1 MIFSGKQIAADC
13 GNIAACSNI
22 ADYSR
27 WHMQS
32 VGFFT
37 IIVILTT
44 VRFQVYI
51 IEVCNRR
58 QL

>member
-1 MIFSGKQIAADC
+1 MIFSGKQITADC
-13 GNIAACSNI
+13 GNMAACGNMV
-22 ADYSR
+22 DCGR
-27 WHMQS
+27 WHIQS

-37 IIVILTT
+37 VIVILTT

-51 IEVCNRR
+51 IKVHSGR

>member
-1 MIFSGKQIAADC
+1 MIFSGGQITADC
-13 GNIAACSNI
+13 GNMAVCGNI

-27 WHMQS
+27 WRIQS
-32 VGFFT
+32 VSFFT
-37 IIVILTT
+37 VIVILTT

-51 IEVCNRR
+51 VEVYNRR